1 MVADFLY
8 ARGRSDSLHADE
20 DALERVSKAV

>member
-8 ARGRSDSLHADE
+8 VRGRSDSLHADE
-20 DALERVSKAV
+20 DALERVSTAV

>member
-20 DALERVSKAV
+20 DALERVGAAV